1 MSNKNLIAVFIAVMM
16 AIWLFSGE
24 LTSNIVIADD
34 NVQPAAVSEVPHIR
48 ATQSEANLRQLYL
61 EVSGQTRAN
70 RIVQVKAEVFG
81 RVELVPAVKGSV
93 VKQGDLLCEIAIDTR
108 QGDFN
113 TARADLKSAQL
124 EYNGILDLKGRGL
137 QSDINVARAEAAL
150 ESSRANAKRAE
161 LALAKTMIRA
171 PFDGVV
177 ETQSVEIG
185 DFLNIGQNC
194 ATLMEIDPILV
205 VGQVAEKNINTIRLG
220 GQVTVELITG
230 DKLTGE
236 VSFISRSPDSTTRTY
251 PIEVLVNQPGENI
264 RAGLT
269 ARMKVPLGLQAAHL
283 ISAASLVLNDDG
295 VMGVRTVDG
304 NNVVHF
310 NPVSILSE
318 STHGVWVSGLKQR
331 VNLITVGH
339 EEVFEG
345 QVVKVNLTP
354 LGTIV
359 RS

>member
-1 MSNKNLIAVFIAVMM
+1 VSNKNLIAAFIAVMVT
-16 AIWLFSGE
+16 IWLFSGE

-34 NVQPAAVSEVPHIR
+34 NVKPAALSEVPHIR
-48 ATQSEANLRQLYL
+48 ATQSEASLRQLYL

-81 RVELVPAVKGSV
+81 RVEQVPAVKGSV
-93 VKQGDLLCEIAIDTR
+93 VNKGDLLCKIAIDTR
-108 QGDFN
+108 QSDFN
-113 TARADLKSAQL
+113 KARADLKSAQL
-124 EYNGILDLKGRGL
+124 EYNGIQDLKGRGL
-137 QSDINVARAEAAL
+137 QSEINVARAQAAL
-150 ESSRANAKRAE
+150 ESSRADAKRAE

-205 VGQVAEKNINTIRLG
+205 VGQVAEKNINTIQLG

-236 VSFISRSPDSTTRTY
+236 VGFISRSPDSTTRTY
-251 PIEVLVNQPGENI
+251 PVEVVVNQPGENI

-269 ARMKVPLGLQAAHL
+269 AQMKVPLGLQPAHV

-295 VMGVRTVDG
+295 VMGVRTVDSD
-304 NNVVHF
+304 NVVHF

-318 STHGVWVSGLKQR
+318 TTQGVWVSGLEQR

-345 QVVKVNLTP
+345 QVVKVSLTP